1 MEKTAPPPTGG
12 RQQRYLPVIQKC
24 RDMALAHFS
33 SWMATLFGKVE
44 PALLDFIDKADT
56 NQSQFQFID
65 AISVIRSRK
74 ETVEQR
80 FREEI
85 ARGFSEFIRGEPIS
99 YPFPLL
105 ESQLEESGGDLAL
118 VDDAELDRRLSL
130 QSMIDKTERRCFQQ
144 LYALKQRLSLVRG
157 GHKLDDADVPTG
169 PPHCASAFQIALGE
183 LDFET
188 NVLLIIHAM
197 FEKFVLRNMEI
208 LYDEFNQ
215 ELIGAGVF
223 PNLKL
228 EVAKQPHPG
237 TREDG
242 STGEPRTTA
251 ESASQGQHRA
261 GGGGEPRTSG
271 GGADSDSGAAT
282 TPPGTADAALGE
294 ELFNSIRDL
303 MATRRRQDPRFA
315 HHPEIHPEAA
325 GDTTLVEAPVI
336 VSALDEIQP
345 EHSAEFLPTA
355 TGGGERPARVEVDN
369 ALLERVRQRLIEER
383 EKLFR
388 GVDPNTIPSA
398 DLDTIELVG
407 MLFEHVLNEEE
418 LPNIAKALI
427 SHLHTPYLKVAIL
440 DHRFLIDSRHIARRL
455 LNLMVDAGRQ
465 WIEEEDLRRGIYYPM
480 QEGVNRILAEFKQ
493 EMGVFEEVHDDLT
506 RNIEELKQKAKVVE
520 ARAREAAK
528 GRERLENA
536 RIRAHRVVQDRIGDH
551 RFHPA
556 IERFLNHAWVDK
568 MILMLLRDP
577 EIEESTEWREV
588 IQVIDDVAQ
597 VYDLKSDPAARQRFR
612 ARLPLLKQR
621 IVEGLSSMGDVHQP
635 DLHALFEAL
644 TMLAENGGDDATEVD
659 HGERPVAVA
668 SRIASPAAPVESN
681 RPQPLNDEE
690 KAIVEQLGDIAFG
703 TWFELEDDNGVPHRL
718 KLSWYSPVTQKYM
731 FVDKS
736 GIQALV
742 TPIEVLARQMHRGK
756 ARILE
761 QPKRPFMDRALDAI
775 QGMLKMGNP

>member
-1 MEKTAPPPTGG
+1 MERTAPPRPGSSL
-12 RQQRYLPVIQKC
+12 QRYLPVIQRC
-24 RDMALAHFS
+24 RDMALIQFG
-33 SWMATLFGKVE
+33 SWMTTLFEKVE

-65 AISVIRSRK
+65 AISVVRSRK

-85 ARGFSEFIRGEPIS
+85 SRGFTEFSRGQPIS

-105 ESQLEESGGDLAL
+105 ESQFEDSGEGLAL

-130 QSMIDKTERRCFQQ
+130 QNMIDKTERRCFQQ
-144 LYALKQRLSLVRG
+144 LYALKQRLSMVRG
-157 GHKLDDADVPTG
+157 GHKLDDTDIPTG
-169 PPHCASAFQIALGE
+169 PAHCASAFQIAIGD
-183 LDFET
+183 LDFDI

-197 FEKFVLRNMEI
+197 FEKFVLRNMET
-208 LYDEFNQ
+208 LYEEFNQ
-215 ELIGAGVF
+215 ELIEAGVF

-228 EVAKQPHPG
+228 EVAKQPDAPEPA
-237 TREDG
+237 TY
-242 STGEPRTTA
+242 TGQKT
-251 ESASQGQHRA
+251 G
-261 GGGGEPRTSG
+261 
-271 GGADSDSGAAT
+271 SGAE
-282 TPPGTADAALGE
+282 PGSRPAAAAGSRGSGTAAAEPSSPGSADAALGE

-303 MATRRRQDPRFA
+303 MASRRRQDPRYA
-315 HHPEIHPEAA
+315 HHPDIHPEAA
-325 GDTTLVEAPVI
+325 TGQPLVETPVL
-336 VSALDEIQP
+336 VSALEEIQP
-345 EHSAEFLPTA
+345 RHSDDYLPEVTE
-355 TGGGERPARVEVDN
+355 GGERPARIEVDN
-369 ALLERVRQRLIEER
+369 ALLEQVRQRLIEER

-455 LNLMVDAGRQ
+455 LNLMVDAGRE

-480 QEGVNRILAEFKQ
+480 QEGVNRVLAEFK
-493 EMGVFEEVHDDLT
+493 EDMGVFEEVYDDLT
-506 RNIEELKQKAKVVE
+506 RSIEELKQKAKVVE

-536 RIRAHRVVQDRIGDH
+536 RIRAHRIVQEHIGDR

-556 IERFLNHAWVDK
+556 IERFLNHAWLDK

-577 EIEESTEWREV
+577 GIEESLEWREV
-588 IQVIDDVAQ
+588 ISVIDDVAR
-597 VYDLKSDPAARQRFR
+597 VTELKENPAIRQQFR
-612 ARLPLLKQR
+612 SRLPGLKKR
-621 IVEGLSSMGDVHQP
+621 IENGLSSMGDVHQP

-644 TMLAENGGDDATEVD
+644 TVLGESDGTAPEPAEA
-659 HGERPVAVA
+659 PA
-668 SRIASPAAPVESN
+668 PAASGRSDQAEVPSEQD
-681 RPQPLNDEE
+681 RPQQLNAEE
-690 KAIVEQLGDIAFG
+690 RAIVEQLGDVTFG
-703 TWFELEDDNGVPHRL
+703 TWFELEDDKGVPHRL
-718 KLSWYSPVTQKYM
+718 KLSWFSPVTQKYM

-756 ARILE
+756 ARILT
-761 QPKRPFMDRALDAI
+761 QPKLPFVDRALEAI
-775 QGMLKMGNP
+775 QNMLRLGSQ